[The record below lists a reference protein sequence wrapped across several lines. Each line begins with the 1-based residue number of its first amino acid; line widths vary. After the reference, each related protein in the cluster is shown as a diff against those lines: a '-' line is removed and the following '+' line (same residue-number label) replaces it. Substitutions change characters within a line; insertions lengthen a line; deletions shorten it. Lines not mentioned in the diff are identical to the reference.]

1 MLFRLCAVSAAL
13 FLGARGASLRAEP
26 AHNNASKHAAVD
38 DAAKIGALREKL
50 LKMSAGLSKI
60 VDPHGPLAKTELGPE
75 MAEFNARVHAVI
87 SSTAGK
93 GDRKSL
99 EQLEEAM
106 GSVTGLVKD
115 LNKQQSRLMQ
125 ESEEQQDSLL
135 PGVLTTKKG
144 EPMDSQLEIL
154 KAPDFAGMAVTKA
167 ILAGRDLK
175 TPLFQQ
181 VANFPDARGGT
192 VAGGTKRS
200 GAAASGLSSAAVSQ
214 IVTSL
219 QARLSSL
226 EANTRHAEEAHANA
240 TRRARA
246 LEKSKDNRSAKIMR
260 AIERKEDRK
269 FQKMLAIRHQDIS
282 TMKAAI
288 TAVEHGDMQGLERA
302 KAALESSMKNMQSHN
317 SGFLVLI
324 QEGLRA
330 SGLDCPFCAAQCVDK
345 CHEAGKAYVE
355 CLTDC
360 QDAGK

>member
-1 MLFRLCAVSAAL
+1 
-13 FLGARGASLRAEP
+13 LGARGASLRAEP
-26 AHNNASKHAAVD
+26 AYKNASKHAVVD

-50 LKMSAGLSKI
+50 LKMSAGLGKI

-75 MAEFNARVHAVI
+75 MAEFNARVQAVV

-93 GDRKSL
+93 GDKKSL
-99 EQLEEAM
+99 EQLEEVM

-115 LNKQQSRLMQ
+115 LNKQQSRLMH
-125 ESEEQQDSLL
+125 ENEDQQDSLL
-135 PGVLTTKKG
+135 LGVLMTKRG
-144 EPMDSQLEIL
+144 EPMDSQLEVL
-154 KAPDFAGMAVTKA
+154 KASDFASLAVTKA
-167 ILAGRDLK
+167 ILAERDLK

-181 VANFPDARGGT
+181 VANFLDARGAT
-192 VAGGTKRS
+192 VAGGAQRS
-200 GAAASGLSSAAVSQ
+200 GATSSGSRSAAVAQ
-214 IVTSL
+214 VVASL
-219 QARLSSL
+219 QARLTSL

-240 TRRARA
+240 TRRVRA
-246 LEKSKDNRSAKIMR
+246 LEKSKNNRSAKIMR

-269 FQKMLAIRHQDIS
+269 FQKMLAIRHQDIN

-302 KAALESSMKNMQSHN
+302 KAALENSMKNMQSHN

-324 QEGLRA
+324 QAGLRA

-345 CHEAGKAYVE
+345 CHTAGKSYVE
-355 CLTDC
+355 CLTEC